1 MLPLIAAGMASAM
14 VNNISAQQNNDYQN
28 AQWYDRQNYLD
39 ALQKGIE
46 KRQFDYNKKL
56 MDYSFQK
63 NLEQW
68 NKENKY
74 NSPLEQMK
82 RFAAAGLNANLVY
95 NNQSLAGSSP
105 EMSTSSVSSSLPV
118 ASDANYSKY
127 GINVDPVS
135 AAHLANETKLADAN
149 ASKLDA
155 ETLKIMLDADITK
168 ETKDAIVKRAFA
180 DLYGV
185 ELDNISKDFDNSL
198 KIELKSTTIEQA
210 KQDLAKTKAETNETL
225 AKIQAMDFD
234 NQYKDMLTQVA
245 KYERDIKKVDASKW
259 DDLRELEKKKEAATI
274 AFLNKQT
281 ALLKRK
287 LGSYSAELNSKL
299 MLQSAETLNRTE
311 FAELADSRT
320 TYQDFQNK
328 LNEILLD
335 PTKKTDASVYFKALL
350 LKNLNE
356 TSFMDVIK
364 EVRNWIDDF
373 SDKNEV
379 PQNSDNGKNEVP
391 QNNDK
396 IPERMQGTYDNLPSD
411 KKKRFDDWLN
421 EHPDASEQQIV
432 DNLVYLLHTN

>member
-1 MLPLIAAGMASAM
+1 MIPAIAAGMAM
-14 VNNISAQQNNDYQN
+14 GMMNNISAQQNNDYQN
-28 AQWYDRQNYLD
+28 AMWYDRQNYLD
-39 ALQKGIE
+39 ALQRGIE
-46 KRQFDYNKKL
+46 KRQYDYDKKL
-56 MDYSFQK
+56 MDYSFAK

-82 RFAAAGLNANLVY
+82 RFSAAGLNANLVY

-105 EMSTSSVSSSLPV
+105 EMSTSSISSSLPV
-118 ASDANYSKY
+118 ASDANYSKF
-127 GINVDPVS
+127 GITGDPLQ

-155 ETLKIMLDADITK
+155 ETLKIMLDSDITR

-185 ELDNISKDFDNSL
+185 ELDNTRKDFENSL
-198 KIELKSTTIEQA
+198 QIELKSTTIEQA
-210 KQDLAKTKAETNETL
+210 KQDLAKSKAETEETL
-225 AKIQAMDFD
+225 AKIQSMDFD

-245 KYERDIKKVDASKW
+245 KYERDIKKIDASKW

-287 LGSYSAELNSKL
+287 LGSYSAELQSKL

-335 PTKKTDASVYFKALL
+335 PTKSTDAGTYFKALL

-356 TSFMDVIK
+356 TSFMEVIK
-364 EVRNWIDDF
+364 EARNWISEF
-373 SDKNEV
+373 GSEKSGAA
-379 PQNSDNGKNEVP
+379 NSDTSEKSGAVNSDAKW
-391 QNNDK
+391 K
-396 IPERMQGTYDNLPSD
+396 KAYDNLSHEKQVKVD
-411 KKKRFDDWLN
+411 EYIN
-421 EHPDASEQQIV
+421 SHPDATEDDIWKFISALAYS
-432 DNLVYLLHTN
+432 N